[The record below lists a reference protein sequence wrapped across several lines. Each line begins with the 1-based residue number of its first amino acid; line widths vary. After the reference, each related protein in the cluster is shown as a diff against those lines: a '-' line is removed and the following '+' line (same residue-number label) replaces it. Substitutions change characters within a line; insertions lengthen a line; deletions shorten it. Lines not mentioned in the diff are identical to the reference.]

1 MPPDR
6 KQISVWI
13 NTESA
18 ALLSSVAKEQGVS
31 LARIIELAV
40 AAYST
45 SDRTSEQTSD
55 YTSDHTSKTLVD
67 SGLQDTVEELRGLIA
82 SQDVRLC
89 ALEVAVMTG
98 LNEGSGK
105 VSVRIGAADSE
116 AVEPND
122 DGSSHQA
129 DHSLPTAPEFNQDK
143 AQFDAACIEAYRSG
157 VTGYQDI
164 VDVLTD
170 RGFRN
175 SKGNPYYR
183 DGVKKIIAR
192 AKEAGLVE

>member
-18 ALLSSVAKEQGVS
+18 VLLSSIAKEQGVS

-45 SDRTSEQTSD
+45 SDRTSGKTSD
-55 YTSDHTSKTLVD
+55 YTSEQTSGQLVD
-67 SGLQDTVEELRGLIA
+67 SGLRDTVEELRGLIA

-98 LNEGSGK
+98 LNEGGGK
-105 VSVRIGAADSE
+105 LSVRIGAAE
-116 AVEPND
+116 NGAVESNND
-122 DGSSHQA
+122 AHSRPA
-129 DHSLPTAPEFNQDK
+129 DSLPTAPEFNQDK
-143 AQFDAACIEAYRSG
+143 DQFRAEVVKLYRQGIIGSP
-157 VTGYQDI
+157 DI
-164 VDVLTD
+164 LRILYD

-175 SKGNPYYR
+175 SKGNNYYR
-183 DGVKKIIAR
+183 NDVRQALKD
-192 AKEAGLVE
+192 AGLE

>member
-18 ALLSSVAKEQGVS
+18 ALLSSIAREQNCS

-45 SDRTSEQTSD
+45 SDRTSGKTSD
-55 YTSDHTSKTLVD
+55 YTSDRTSKTLVD
-67 SGLQDTVEELRGLIA
+67 SGLRDTVEELRELIA
-82 SQDVRLC
+82 SQDVRLN

-105 VSVRIGAADSE
+105 VSVRIESPEIE
-116 AVEPND
+116 AVEADND
-122 DGSSHQA
+122 DSLHPGDSSI
-129 DHSLPTAPEFNQDK
+129 LPPQSPDDFEQLVKDTYKECGDK
-143 AQFDAACIEAYRSG
+143 IRKTMETLRE
-157 VTGYQDI
+157 
-164 VDVLTD
+164 
-170 RGFRN
+170 
-175 SKGNPYYR
+175 KGHPIGQTRLYKIL
-183 DGVKKIIAR
+183 GKKAW
-192 AKEAGLVE
+192 AG